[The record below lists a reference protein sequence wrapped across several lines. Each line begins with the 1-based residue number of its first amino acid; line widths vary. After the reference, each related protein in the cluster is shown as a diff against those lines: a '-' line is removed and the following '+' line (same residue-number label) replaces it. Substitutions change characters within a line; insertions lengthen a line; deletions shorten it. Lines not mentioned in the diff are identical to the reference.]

1 MLAWYQQVGGGR
13 GGGQA
18 EETESTLALSENVY
32 VNLPWPANF
41 PSFIQIFLLN
51 GFLHS
56 PSLKTQVF
64 MFILEDKKRILIW
77 KEKDTQSKKGF
88 VADMSGMREAP
99 QHSA

>member
-1 MLAWYQQVGGGR
+1 
-13 GGGQA
+13 
-18 EETESTLALSENVY
+18 
-32 VNLPWPANF
+32 
-41 PSFIQIFLLN
+41 
-51 GFLHS
+51 
-56 PSLKTQVF
+56 